1 MKSWI
6 ENLWPSASRP
16 VIGVIHAPALPGA
29 PQYCGDVESVR
40 DRVVRDAENLLEGGV
55 DGLLLENYG
64 DSPFYP
70 GRVPAA
76 TATHMTALAFEIRRR
91 FDIPLGINVLRND
104 GRTALT
110 IAQATVAHF
119 IRVNV
124 LGGARVTD
132 QGVVSGIA
140 HDLLR
145 DRKSLG
151 ALHVK
156 ILADVNVKHSVPIGR
171 VKPET
176 EASDLIER
184 CGADALIVTGPAT
197 GYEPE
202 EGELQ
207 RVRKAVGDLP
217 VFVGS
222 GVTPSSADLYRN
234 LADGFIIGSY
244 FKVDG
249 KAGNRVDVKR
259 VRTLMEAL
267 R

>member
-1 MKSWI
+1 MKSWM
-6 ENLWPSASRP
+6 ETLWPSSPRP

-29 PQYCGDVESVR
+29 PQYSGDIESVR
-40 DRVVRDAENLLEGGV
+40 DAVVRDADALVTGGV
-55 DGLLLENYG
+55 NGLLLENYG

-70 GRVPAA
+70 GRVPTV
-76 TATHMTALAFEIRRR
+76 TATHMTALAFEIHQR
-91 FDIPLGINVLRND
+91 FDVPLGINVLRKD

-110 IAQATVAHF
+110 IAQGAGAHF

-124 LGGARVTD
+124 LGSARVTD
-132 QGVVSGIA
+132 QGLVSGIA

-145 DRKSLG
+145 ERKSLG

-156 ILADVNVKHSVPIGR
+156 ILADVNVKRSVPIGS

-176 EASDLIER
+176 EASDLMER

-197 GYEPE
+197 DYEPE
-202 EGELQ
+202 ERQLQ
-207 RVRKAVGDLP
+207 RVRTAVGDLP

-234 LADGFIIGSY
+234 LADGYIIGSY
-244 FKVDG
+244 FKVNG
-249 KAGNRVDVKR
+249 KAGNRVDLDR